1 MRYHYKY
8 SYYLEGTLTGQRPA
22 RPEIGGG
29 QKPMRNISQSA
40 STELNDS
47 QVEGFLQRHPD
58 FLVERPE
65 LLTQLNV
72 PHQTPE
78 GVSSLIE
85 RQVASLRAENQHY
98 RQQLEF
104 LTNTQGNILSLTER
118 VHQLALQMLSS
129 EQPAD
134 ACALL
139 NEYVH
144 KDYHADAAALF
155 LFLDQNPFTD
165 ITLVEVRH
173 RNDKL
178 RLLLAELFNRGKP
191 LLDSL
196 QAEHV
201 PLMFGKTT
209 NINSSILLPI
219 IGDKWDGLL
228 VIGSE
233 QRDRYQRGP
242 ALELLIFL
250 TRLTAIQLN
259 HWLESADCTM
269 TSA

>member
-1 MRYHYKY
+1 
-8 SYYLEGTLTGQRPA
+8 
-22 RPEIGGG
+22 
-29 QKPMRNISQSA
+29 MRNSSQSN

-47 QVEGFLQRHPD
+47 QVESFLQQHPD
-58 FLVERPE
+58 FLAERPD

-72 PHQTPE
+72 PHQTPD

-104 LTNTQGNILSLTER
+104 LTDTQGNILSLTER
-118 VHQLALQMLSS
+118 VHQLALQMLSVEHPVDS
-129 EQPAD
+129 
-134 ACALL
+134 CALL
-139 NEYVH
+139 NDYVH
-144 KDYHADAAALF
+144 VDAHADAAALF

-165 ITLVEVRH
+165 IPLVEVRH

-178 RLLLAELFNRGKP
+178 RLLLSELFNRGKP

-196 QAEHV
+196 QAEHL
-201 PLMFGKTT
+201 PLMFGTT
-209 NINSSILLPI
+209 ASNIHSSVLLPV
-219 IGDKWDGLL
+219 IGDQWDGLL
-228 VIGSE
+228 AIGSE
-233 QRDRYQRGP
+233 NRDRYRRGP
-242 ALELLIFL
+242 ELELLVFL

-259 HWLESADCTM
+259 HWLESADRAM